1 MSENHIS
8 KAICLEIMIL
18 RPQYFQA
25 EIVALDDRIEVLW
38 DAIHLLVVL
47 VEEELLTK
55 KLSSIFITKS
65 GRSSG
70 LQ

>member
-1 MSENHIS
+1 MPEDHIS
-8 KAICLEIMIL
+8 KAICLEIMI
-18 RPQYFQA
+18 
-25 EIVALDDRIEVLW
+25 ETVAAIFTLDYRIEVLW
-38 DAIHLLVVL
+38 DAIHLLVV
-47 VEEELLTK
+47 EELLTK

>member
-25 EIVALDDRIEVLW
+25 AIFALDDRIEVLW

-47 VEEELLTK
+47 AHSPV
-55 KLSSIFITKS
+55 S
-65 GRSSG
+65 
-70 LQ
+70 